1 MPEQQDIEFHEAMLN
16 IYRQAKSEAKYNAQ
30 RFLQMVVDHG
40 GVETAKMLI
49 HSENVSD
56 GYTAL
61 WERGRLDLTVEAM
74 IIESPKF
81 HSLFSDDEI
90 KICSKRLIGY
100 RYEIKKR

>member
-1 MPEQQDIEFHEAMLN
+1 MPEQLEIEFHEAMLN

-30 RFLQMVVDHG
+30 RFLKMVVDHG
-40 GVETAKMLI
+40 GIETAKMLI
-49 HSENVSD
+49 HAEKVSD

-90 KICSKRLIGY
+90 KICSKSLSEYGY
-100 RYEIKKR
+100 ETIKR